1 MLVVPLLVVGW
12 SVGLRH
18 ASGPFWLGHNSDPS
32 YAYLMNG
39 LALSQLQPVI
49 HADHPGATLQGYCA
63 ILLYPIEFLVGKDDL
78 VDDVL
83 TQPEAFLTWL
93 HRGLMVLLAGTLL
106 IGGVLV
112 MRWTDDP
119 IAAVL
124 FQSGTLL
131 STTGR
136 GVLSEMAP
144 EPLLLILA
152 VWLAILVY
160 KQVSDIGK
168 DNRTEPAWQY
178 GLVIG
183 LGLALKVN
191 FAPLALLPLFML
203 SSIRRWVIYLGFS
216 FVVFLLLVA
225 NPLMNGWGFLSFLVN
240 NLLVREGYNRP
251 LEEGQS
257 NLVAM
262 FDGLGFQ
269 VSEVGPTELPVILLT
284 VGFGVLGMVGF
295 LWKKPVSPG
304 VLKGPVVRVWLGVLV
319 VLALQILLVANGPFG
334 RPYYL
339 VPVLGLTG
347 LMASLSWSWL
357 TALLRKSGR
366 SGALVRVTAGLGYL
380 VLFGLAAMALPDQ
393 IRETDLEALAWTQA
407 NRFREESG
415 LQDVPTLY
423 HYRASSPQFALHFGN
438 QWAGNRFSEPLHSL
452 YPDFLYFDLWH
463 GKFEIGFGAPVNT
476 LGAILE
482 APVLVQGMNGH
493 HLEAFFAE
501 HGQEL
506 VTVESRFEGSREH
519 VLEIRKKP
527 DPGSR

>member
-1 MLVVPLLVVGW
+1 MGSCRCGWTDRTGQSHNHGCRNKIERSVPIRIIKVKSHRNETLSPDRPKLVGRSASLARLGLMLVVPLLVVGW

-251 LEEGQS
+251 LR
-257 NLVAM
+257 L
-262 FDGLGFQ
+262 
-269 VSEVGPTELPVILLT
+269 
-284 VGFGVLGMVGF
+284 
-295 LWKKPVSPG
+295 
-304 VLKGPVVRVWLGVLV
+304 
-319 VLALQILLVANGPFG
+319 
-334 RPYYL
+334 RPR
-339 VPVLGLTG
+339 PPPPPS
-347 LMASLSWSWL
+347 A
-357 TALLRKSGR
+357 RPR
-366 SGALVRVTAGLGYL
+366 PR
-380 VLFGLAAMALPDQ
+380 
-393 IRETDLEALAWTQA
+393 R
-407 NRFREESG
+407 
-415 LQDVPTLY
+415 
-423 HYRASSPQFALHFGN
+423 
-438 QWAGNRFSEPLHSL
+438 
-452 YPDFLYFDLWH
+452 
-463 GKFEIGFGAPVNT
+463 
-476 LGAILE
+476 
-482 APVLVQGMNGH
+482 
-493 HLEAFFAE
+493 
-501 HGQEL
+501 
-506 VTVESRFEGSREH
+506 
-519 VLEIRKKP
+519 
-527 DPGSR
+527 